1 MNLKDKIRVIDN
13 FPKDGISFKDI
24 TTLIGDGE
32 GLRESVN
39 LIADHLKDKTYSR
52 REVKLLLCEN
62 SVQSVKKLLG
72 INGECLETL
81 FDILKNNECFSLNT
95 LAINGNDLIKLGI
108 ENSNIGRIL
117 HELLL
122 YVIDNSSMNEHNILI
137 KKAIDLSKNVIL

>member
-1 MNLKDKIRVIDN
+1 MK
-13 FPKDGISFKDI
+13 
-24 TTLIGDGE
+24 
-32 GLRESVN
+32 
-39 LIADHLKDKTYSR
+39 Y
-52 REVKLLLCEN
+52 
-62 SVQSVKKLLG
+62 
-72 INGECLETL
+72 L